1 MHRSSEL
8 SCQVALIPAVFF
20 SLFSVATLAQQSD
33 LRIDGERLNATMAH
47 VKTIGLNED
56 GGSDRVAY
64 SSHNKDA
71 LAYLSELMQAA
82 GLSTQI
88 DVAGNLVGRRE
99 GKVAG
104 LAPIITGS
112 HIDTVPN
119 GGHYDGI
126 VGTMSGI
133 EVART
138 MNDNGVELDHP
149 FDVIVWSNEEG
160 GKIGSRSY
168 RGAIGADE
176 MALQSLGDK
185 TLGDGIAYLGGDPN
199 RLSESQRQA
208 GDVAALIELHIEQGA
223 VLDREG
229 VTIGVVEGIVGIKR
243 WNITVEGFANHAGTT
258 PMDQRQD
265 AMLAAARLTIAVNDT
280 ITGTPGKQVGTVGR
294 MQLFPGAP
302 NVIPGKVVM
311 SLEIRDLQMEKVSLL
326 FEQIEAAAQQIAM
339 KSDTSILF
347 KQYYES
353 PAAITDERFKTTV
366 ENSANTLG
374 LTSMHMPSGAGHDTQ
389 SLQGLAPLG
398 MIFVPSV
405 KGVSHAPSEFTSAQD
420 ITNGAN
426 VLLLTIIE
434 LDKQLR

>member
-149 FDVIVWSNEEG
+149 
-160 GKIGSRSY
+160 
-168 RGAIGADE
+168 
-176 MALQSLGDK
+176 
-185 TLGDGIAYLGGDPN
+185 
-199 RLSESQRQA
+199 
-208 GDVAALIELHIEQGA
+208 
-223 VLDREG
+223 DRKS
-229 VTIGVVEGIVGIKR
+229 VV
-243 WNITVEGFANHAGTT
+243 
-258 PMDQRQD
+258 
-265 AMLAAARLTIAVNDT
+265 
-280 ITGTPGKQVGTVGR
+280 
-294 MQLFPGAP
+294 
-302 NVIPGKVVM
+302 
-311 SLEIRDLQMEKVSLL
+311 
-326 FEQIEAAAQQIAM
+326 
-339 KSDTSILF
+339 
-347 KQYYES
+347 
-353 PAAITDERFKTTV
+353 
-366 ENSANTLG
+366 
-374 LTSMHMPSGAGHDTQ
+374 
-389 SLQGLAPLG
+389 
-398 MIFVPSV
+398 
-405 KGVSHAPSEFTSAQD
+405 
-420 ITNGAN
+420 
-426 VLLLTIIE
+426 
-434 LDKQLR
+434 